1 MIWLRPMDSQLCG
14 NQISDTSPE
23 VSVRVFNKEVT
34 EGDRIKYKEPIKLD
48 EKMNGSEVMSANVP
62 ISLVVMYQ
70 YWMKS
75 GQIY

>member
-1 MIWLRPMDSQLCG
+1 M
-14 NQISDTSPE
+14 
-23 VSVRVFNKEVT
+23 
-34 EGDRIKYKEPIKLD
+34 KYKEPIKLD
-48 EKMNGSEVMSANVP
+48 EKMNGSEVMSATVP

>member
-1 MIWLRPMDSQLCG
+1 MDPQLCG
-14 NQISDTSPE
+14 NQISDTLSE
-23 VSVRVFNKEVT
+23 VSVRVSNKEFI